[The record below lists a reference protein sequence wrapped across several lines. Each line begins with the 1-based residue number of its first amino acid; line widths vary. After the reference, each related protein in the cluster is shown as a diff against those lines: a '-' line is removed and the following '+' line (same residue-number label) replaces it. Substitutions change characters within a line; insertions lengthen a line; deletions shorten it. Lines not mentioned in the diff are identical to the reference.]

1 MLYSSLELWPV
12 LLVQKRNCC
21 YFIGDKYLPCVGND
35 VCMYSPRGINVYFS
49 WIWLILRGNSL
60 CIICS
65 FPNSTIVH
73 AMKKWNLLL
82 KRSNV
87 FCELVHYSYRRLL
100 LSTENRSFDLSIS
113 YERQVGVSFKSLCD
127 NVKLYFKYMLCYG
140 CQCSKLI
147 KQSVFYSYSGLT
159 VT

>member
-1 MLYSSLELWPV
+1 MIQCFKQGIVPVLYSSLELWPV

-100 LSTENRSFDLSIS
+100 LSTGNRSFDLSIS
-113 YERQVGVSFKSLCD
+113 YERQVGVSFNHCAI
-127 NVKLYFKYMLCYG
+127 MLNSILNTC
-140 CQCSKLI
+140 CVMVASA
-147 KQSVFYSYSGLT
+147 VNW
-159 VT
+159 